1 MLSSKQIKALQALL
15 THPTIKEAAKAAGV
29 HERTV
34 REYLKQD
41 EFKTAYAS
49 ECKQLLDG
57 ATRQAQQALSP
68 AINALREIALDTEE
82 SAQAR
87 VSAARSLLEY
97 GLRMTEITDIL
108 ALVDEG

>member
-15 THPTIKEAAKAAGV
+15 TYPTIKEAAKAAGV

-34 REYLKQD
+34 REYLKQE
-41 EFKTAYAS
+41 EFKATYAS
-49 ECKQLLDG
+49 ECRQLLDG
-57 ATRQAQQALSP
+57 ATRQAQRALSP
-68 AINALREIALDTEE
+68 AINALREIALNDGE

-108 ALVDEG
+108 SMVEGI